1 MDRKEQTPQPGSLAC
16 LPRDDL
22 QEKTGI
28 ITGAGS
34 GIGWATALYLGRLG
48 CRLVLADLRL
58 SALEELAG
66 EMDRLEAAPPLC
78 LEVDV
83 SKREQVESLVQQA
96 RRHLGRIDFLVT
108 CAGILSRAGLLEVEP
123 EEWDRV
129 MEVNLKGVFLCCKA
143 VAPVMVEQGSG
154 SIVNVASIAGRT
166 PAILGGAAYTASK
179 HGVVGLS
186 RHMAREL
193 GPRGVRV
200 NAFCPGATYTPMV
213 YENTTAE
220 ERAPLEAATPLRRW
234 AEPDEQ
240 AAAIAFLVSD
250 DSSFIT
256 GACLDSNGGALM
268 I

>member
-1 MDRKEQTPQPGSLAC
+1 MDAKKQTEQPASLAC

-22 QEKTGI
+22 KDKAGI
-28 ITGAGS
+28 ITGAAS
-34 GIGWATALYLGRLG
+34 GIGWATALYLGRCG
-48 CRLVLADLRL
+48 CRLVLADLDL
-58 SALEELAG
+58 PALEELSQ
-66 EMDRLEAAPPLC
+66 EMEKLEAPRPLC

-83 SKREQVESLVQQA
+83 TKWEQVEYLAQQA
-96 RRHLGRIDFLVT
+96 RRHLGHIDFLVT
-108 CAGILSRAGLLEVEP
+108 SAGILSRAGLLEVDP

-129 MEVNLKGVFLCCKA
+129 IEVNLKGVFLCCKA

-186 RHMAREL
+186 RHLAREL
-193 GPRGVRV
+193 GPRGVRA

-213 YENTTAE
+213 YDNTTAE

-234 AEPDEQ
+234 ADPDEQ